1 MIEPVKRKGLGRGL
15 ASLMDDIQ
23 PKGET
28 VTRTADMEV
37 AIDLVAPNP
46 NQPRKQFDQGE
57 LDALTESIRAKG
69 IVQPLIVR
77 HEPGKEGRYQIV
89 AGERR
94 WRAAQQAQ
102 LHTVP
107 VVLRQYSDLD
117 VLEIGILENIQ
128 RADLN
133 PLDEATAYN
142 RLLLHFSRTQ
152 EQIAS
157 AMGKSRSHIANAL
170 RLLTLPKPVQ
180 DSLRSGEIT
189 AGHARAVITAPDPV
203 ALIREVVAKGLSV
216 RETERLAQRAAA
228 GPRTAK
234 ESRAAK
240 DPDTAALEADLGA
253 ALGLNVM
260 IRHKGQGGEIVL
272 KYQDLDQ
279 LDGLCTLLMR
289 PK

>member
-23 PKGET
+23 PKTESAP
-28 VTRTADMEV
+28 RSADMEV

-46 NQPRKQFDQGE
+46 NQPRKQFDTAE

-77 HEPGKEGRYQIV
+77 PDPRTAGRYQIV

-107 VVLRQYSDLD
+107 VVIRTYSDLD

-157 AMGKSRSHIANAL
+157 AMGKSRSHIANSL
-170 RLLTLPKPVQ
+170 RLLSLPAPVQ
-180 DSLRSGEIT
+180 ESLRRGEIS
-189 AGHARAVITAPDPV
+189 AGHARAVITAPDPS

-228 GPRTAK
+228 GPR
-234 ESRAAK
+234 RADAPRTAK
-240 DPDTAALEADLGA
+240 DPDTAALEADLSA
-253 ALGLNVM
+253 ALGLGVS

-272 KYQDLDQ
+272 KYQDLDA

-289 PK
+289 PR